1 MLSFSSNLNDSD
13 YEIRCPKCYFLISLD
28 IPQNQNK
35 YNIIT
40 SCENCGRKEISLKEF
55 DSTMRKNNTKICS
68 NCYKN
73 FEIKNMLVSKINHDS
88 FLCNACFK
96 KDNINNSDDIYTI
109 KYIPIKDID
118 KYCRIHENEK
128 NRFFCLNCTKH
139 ICQECKKDHETHKIK
154 SLLEESKSKFDVEKV
169 KHIYLEGNENF
180 IKEKKIYNELI
191 SNMRKRFL
199 KIKKNNDDI
208 LSFKKLLFDIYDS
221 NSHNYGVF
229 KYTNLIINDKNYG
242 LGGEEI
248 SKINDL
254 VDNLSLNNNL
264 ENSKDLNS
272 IDNKNN
278 INMIFNILNS
288 LNKTINIRNN
298 INRFDGRIY
307 SKSTIKESKKKVN
320 NPNLGEEKS
329 KQNSNKDNTHKE
341 KVQKN
346 YGSQSTFKIPRY
358 KEKNPIKFSDLINRQ
373 IQSKENLKET
383 PKFSLETKSNG
394 ITSNNVHNG
403 KNGSDQ
409 NFQVLKQL
417 KNSIIIMLY
426 LGENKILISIFSSKN
441 DLILGEIKKG
451 KNINKNELI
460 SLEIL
465 PVAKNFEK
473 PLDYM
478 ELCEDGSIL
487 SFSQDQIVQFK
498 LINKDINII
507 VSEKYEDEY
516 KPIKSCISLTKD
528 KLLVLTND
536 NVIHFYENGKVNEN
550 TQIVEGCVLFSMTK
564 ISSNYI
570 ILVGQK
576 IRISNKIWLFVMKFN
591 QNEMV
596 EIHDKDLNVN
606 QNDYQK
612 IIIQKM
618 YDNFVVVTYPGK
630 GFFIYDYLKNHV
642 VNNVA
647 CDNIVKMKVEVINN
661 SKAFCYIV
669 ESKDNEGKNIEDI
682 KLKKYL
688 VEKNCEKKRIEIYS
702 KESDIINLT
711 FRKKI
716 NDMIIINENNG
727 GIENDKKLV
736 FLGDNEGNILYNFC

>member
-1 MLSFSSNLNDSD
+1 MLPFSSNLNDSN

-28 IPQNQNK
+28 ISQNQNK

-40 SCENCGRKEISLKEF
+40 SCENCGRKEISLEEF
-55 DSTMRKNNTKICS
+55 DSTMRKNNIKICN
-68 NCYKN
+68 NCCKN
-73 FEIKNMLVSKINHDS
+73 FEIKTMLVSKINHDS
-88 FLCNACFK
+88 FLCYACFQ
-96 KDNINNSDDIYTI
+96 KDNKNNSDDNYTI
-109 KYIPIKDID
+109 NYIPIKDID
-118 KYCRIHENEK
+118 KFCRIHKNEK
-128 NRFFCLNCTKH
+128 NSFFCLNCNKH
-139 ICQECKKDHETHKIK
+139 ICQKCKKEHETHKIK
-154 SLLEESKSKFDVEKV
+154 SLLEESKSKYDLEKM
-169 KHIYLEGNENF
+169 KHIYIEEKENF
-180 IKEKKIYNELI
+180 IKEKKLYNELI

-208 LSFKKLLFDIYDS
+208 LSFKKLLFDIYES
-221 NSHNYGVF
+221 NSHNYGIF
-229 KYTNLIINDKNYG
+229 KYINLIINDKNYG
-242 LGGEEI
+242 LPGEEI

-272 IDNKNN
+272 IDINKI
-278 INMIFNILNS
+278 INMISNILNS
-288 LNKTINIRNN
+288 LNNTINIRNN
-298 INRFDGRIY
+298 INRFDGRMY
-307 SKSTIKESKKKVN
+307 SKSTIKESKSKVI
-320 NPNLGEEKS
+320 NPNLGDEKS
-329 KQNSNKDNTHKE
+329 KQNSNKNSANKE
-341 KVQKN
+341 KAPKN
-346 YGSQSTFKIPRY
+346 YGSQSTFKVSRY
-358 KEKNPIKFSDLINRQ
+358 KGKNPVNFSDLIKRQ
-373 IQSKENLKET
+373 IQSKENLNEKA
-383 PKFSLETKSNG
+383 KLSSETKNNG
-394 ITSNNVHNG
+394 IANNSIHNG

-441 DLILGEIKKG
+441 DLILGEIIKG

-465 PVAKNFEK
+465 PVVKNFEK
-473 PLDYM
+473 PLNYM

-498 LINKDINII
+498 LINKGINII
-507 VSEKYEDEY
+507 LSEKYEDEY

-536 NVIHFYENGKVNEN
+536 NVIHFYENGKVSEN
-550 TQIVEGCVLFSMTK
+550 TQIVEGCILFSMNK
-564 ISSNYI
+564 ISSNHI

-576 IRISNKIWLFVMKFN
+576 KSISNKIWLFVMKFN
-591 QNEMV
+591 QNEIV
-596 EIHDKDLNVN
+596 SIHDKDLNVSQSN
-606 QNDYQK
+606 YQK

-618 YDNFVVVTYPGK
+618 YDNFVAVTYPGK

-647 CDNIVKMKVEVINN
+647 CDNIVQMKIEIIND

-688 VEKNCEKKRIEIYS
+688 IEKNCMKKRIEIYS
-702 KESDIINLT
+702 KESEIINLT
-711 FRKKI
+711 LRKKI

-727 GIENDKKLV
+727 GMENDKKLI
-736 FLGDNEGNILYNFC
+736 FLGDNEGNILYNYC